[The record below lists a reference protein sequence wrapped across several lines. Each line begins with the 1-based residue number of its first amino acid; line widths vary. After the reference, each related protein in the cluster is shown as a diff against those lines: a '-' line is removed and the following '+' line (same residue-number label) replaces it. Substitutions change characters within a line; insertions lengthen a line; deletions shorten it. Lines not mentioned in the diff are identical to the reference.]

1 VAAASP
7 IQLLA
12 LGFDAVGGF
21 ETDAQRAAF
30 ENMPPLGTTGRRG
43 GDSLRVEQ
51 RKLQS
56 LDSILAASLCNQ
68 RAKPR
73 AGGTIA
79 DARCRRCVRWP

>member
-1 VAAASP
+1 MAAASP

-12 LGFDAVGGF
+12 LGFAVGGF

-43 GDSLRVEQ
+43 GDSLRAEQ

-56 LDSILAASLCNQ
+56 IDSILAASL
-68 RAKPR
+68 RANSGQDPAQAAPLLMR
-73 AGGTIA
+73 VVDG
-79 DARCRRCVRWP
+79 